1 MVAER
6 NPNDPYAAA
15 ASNEETHHRRSE
27 QLDNELQADPELAEG
42 PASGGRIALFAI
54 ALVVAWILGYL
65 AGVFVRTGFGG
76 L

>member
-1 MVAER
+1 M
-6 NPNDPYAAA
+6 
-15 ASNEETHHRRSE
+15 THSPLKRV
-27 QLDNELQADPELAEG
+27 PWT
-42 PASGGRIALFAI
+42 RITTMFAI